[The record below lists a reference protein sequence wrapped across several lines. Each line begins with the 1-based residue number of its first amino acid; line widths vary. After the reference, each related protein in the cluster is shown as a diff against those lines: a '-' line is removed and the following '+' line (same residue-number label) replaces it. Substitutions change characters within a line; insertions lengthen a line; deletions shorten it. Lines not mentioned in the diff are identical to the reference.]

1 MKKPEKSRDVALARL
16 CRRESTRRR
25 EARILC
31 LWQRS
36 FVFRALRALRE
47 IVAATPLYS
56 LALFLAPMGLA
67 SLFRC
72 LILPLL
78 TDDFPLLPS
87 GAFTGVV
94 LSLLSLFLSMYHT
107 SLSRVAG
114 LDTLPSRLLFDTL
127 ALPRPY
133 VTQRRGIP
141 WWILLPLGLGLGVLS
156 IYVSP
161 LLLFGILLAS
171 ALLLPALEVPEVALI
186 LIGIVFPF
194 SGLLGHPLL
203 FLIVLVLFSVLAYL
217 LKLALGKRRIS
228 PTPGDLFVL
237 LFSLTI
243 LFTGLITPSGANGS
257 LSGLTVA
264 VLAAGGYFLTANL
277 LHTRRGI
284 LLLVRGLLSGGAVL
298 GVLGILLGILELAFP
313 ALPAD
318 GFLFH
323 LIEGIE
329 AITGE
334 SFSSYLLLLLPLS
347 LGLMGSSRGEVAK
360 SLPTFLLLLSALV
373 LTLSPT
379 AYLAAI
385 LSLILFLIAVYR
397 PFRAL
402 PPLAFL
408 LLAVL
413 PIGVLFL
420 PSEWVDTLASG
431 LPFPG
436 LDTALPEAFSLFRE
450 ALAVVRT
457 HPLGT
462 GEGLLSVPSLYLGLM
477 LESGIFALI
486 LFLLALYLPLRR
498 NLIPPGERAAR
509 PLCRLSAGV
518 AAGLLSL
525 PVSGVLEN
533 GFADRRVLLLFFLL
547 LGLLS
552 AIGRTAREEESL
564 SLDRPAEPRLAST
577 ELRLLHRARRR

>member
-1 MKKPEKSRDVALARL
+1 MKKTEKSRDVALARL

-31 LWQRS
+31 RWQRS

-47 IVAATPLYS
+47 IVAATPLHS
-56 LALFLAPMGLA
+56 FALFLAPIGLA

-94 LSLLSLFLSMYHT
+94 LSLLSLFLSMSHT
-107 SLSRVAG
+107 SLSRVAA

-133 VTQRRGIP
+133 VTPRRGIP
-141 WWILLPLGLGLGVLS
+141 WWSLLPLGLGLGVLS

-161 LLLFGILLAS
+161 LLLFGILLTS
-171 ALLLPALEVPEVALI
+171 ALLLPALEVPEVSLI

-194 SGLLGHPLL
+194 SGLLAHPLL

-228 PTPGDLFVL
+228 LTPEDLFVL

-243 LFTGLITPSGANGS
+243 LFTGLITPSGVDGS
-257 LSGLTVA
+257 LSGLVA
-264 VLAAGGYFLTANL
+264 GVLAASGYFLTANL
-277 LHTRRGI
+277 LRTRRTI
-284 LLLVRGLLSGGAVL
+284 LLLVRGLLSAGAVL
-298 GVLGILLGILELAFP
+298 GVLGIFLGILELASP

-323 LIEGIE
+323 LIEGIK
-329 AITGE
+329 AITGG

-347 LGLMGSSRGEVAK
+347 LGLMSSSRGEIVK
-360 SLPTFLLLLSALV
+360 GLPTFLLLLSALV

-385 LSLILFLIAVYR
+385 LSLVLFLITVRR

-402 PPLAFL
+402 PSLAFL
-408 LLAVL
+408 SLAVL
-413 PIGVLFL
+413 PLGVLFL
-420 PSEWVDTLASG
+420 PNEWVDALASG
-431 LPFPG
+431 LPFLG
-436 LDTALPEAFSLFRE
+436 LDTALPDAFSLFRE
-450 ALAVVRT
+450 GLAVVRM
-457 HPLGT
+457 HPFGT
-462 GEGLLSVPSLYLGLM
+462 GEGLLSVPSLYLGLV
-477 LESGIFALI
+477 LESGILALI
-486 LFLLALYLPLRR
+486 LLLLALYLPLRR
-498 NLIPPGERAAR
+498 SLIPSGERAAR

-525 PVSGVLEN
+525 PVAGVLEN

-564 SLDRPAEPRLAST
+564 SLDRPAEPRLASA
-577 ELRLLHRARRR
+577 ELRLLRRARRE